1 MSCVSWSK
9 TQGVA
14 AGASKVWPTESGN
27 RLVRLEITQSLNLSS
42 CAREGNRKSAQ
53 RSAQQKRNK
62 SAKKGNKVMTRAGRC
77 KSLEHGDTQPDGNAY
92 ARTREPSRGGLKSL
106 EHGDVGNRTVSHADN
121 KPPI

>member
-53 RSAQQKRNK
+53 RSLLCKTFITIMGDKALFNQGKYHFGFINIDITKPYKTILAIIQKSQFGVR
-62 SAKKGNKVMTRAGRC
+62 
-77 KSLEHGDTQPDGNAY
+77 
-92 ARTREPSRGGLKSL
+92 
-106 EHGDVGNRTVSHADN
+106 
-121 KPPI
+121 